1 MRPGGRVSF
10 LSIGAGSSLRG
21 ELDKLPRHPDALM
34 LPTVAAETAAN
45 VGGVGAVLE
54 VVPAGRSQCGFNR
67 RRPLVVSLGQPP
79 DLVRRQAEVAEHRG
93 NGLRA

>member
-34 LPTVAAETAAN
+34 LPTVAADTAAN

-67 RRPLVVSLGQPP
+67 RRPLVVSLGQPQTW
-79 DLVRRQAEVAEHRG
+79 LGVRPRSRSTAG